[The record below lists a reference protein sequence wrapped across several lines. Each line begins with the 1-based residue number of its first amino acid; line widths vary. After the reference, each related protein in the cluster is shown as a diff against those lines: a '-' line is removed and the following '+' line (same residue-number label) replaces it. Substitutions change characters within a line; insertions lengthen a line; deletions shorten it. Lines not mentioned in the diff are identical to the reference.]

1 MSKQTEISSALD
13 RLQQFAGDL
22 INMETA
28 RRIQLGKEKE
38 ARVAEAYKYLMSRE
52 ESKINQHETAID
64 SLTQNLM
71 DRGIELKSVKDE
83 YKTVASEEL
92 LSAANESA
100 ISMLDVM
107 LNDAKMQEQSWRS
120 RLRDVQS
127 VARHVDLFD
136 DAMKMVNPAA
146 TGDQHK
152 IEAGDVAEV
161 ATKFLDT
168 HDKYAPEIE
177 QRLKEL
183 QTEGQLERLQEDYIA
198 RLARDVEEKKAIALA
213 DKTDS
218 ILQLEDLKNVKQQSL
233 EGVKAL
239 TDRPLFA
246 LNEQFGAIITR
257 QVELQDPDLT
267 TSAISELETEIG
279 QEQIRLASIL
289 FPWDG
294 AKNLQ
299 PDVAN
304 RNAGKVQ
311 MALISALKNQN
322 YVPLIE
328 YLKEGQQQYNMMTP
342 GLAEQYKQD
351 LLSMTGID
359 ISNTEHL
366 RMLIQF
372 NENIYSTD
380 IKEAEIFTKRS
391 EYLLPQVEV
400 EDEEQDPLL
409 KQFFGE

>member
-146 TGDQHK
+146 TGDQHGSNRK
-152 IEAGDVAEV
+152 RNTVGGLPYTNTEIMNNYFF
-161 ATKFLDT
+161 TFLDSP
-168 HDKYAPEIE
+168 A
-177 QRLKEL
+177 
-183 QTEGQLERLQEDYIA
+183 
-198 RLARDVEEKKAIALA
+198 
-213 DKTDS
+213 S
-218 ILQLEDLKNVKQQSL
+218 
-233 EGVKAL
+233 
-239 TDRPLFA
+239 
-246 LNEQFGAIITR
+246 
-257 QVELQDPDLT
+257 
-267 TSAISELETEIG
+267 TSAQTYGVVFTNGAGGSTG
-279 QEQIRLASIL
+279 TAYVNQGTSSDDASRGSYTSVIT
-289 FPWDG
+289 
-294 AKNLQ
+294 AMEV
-299 PDVAN
+299 VA
-304 RNAGKVQ
+304 
-311 MALISALKNQN
+311 
-322 YVPLIE
+322 
-328 YLKEGQQQYNMMTP
+328 
-342 GLAEQYKQD
+342 
-351 LLSMTGID
+351 
-359 ISNTEHL
+359 
-366 RMLIQF
+366 
-372 NENIYSTD
+372 
-380 IKEAEIFTKRS
+380 
-391 EYLLPQVEV
+391 
-400 EDEEQDPLL
+400 
-409 KQFFGE
+409 